1 MLQVARSAVE
11 DTDLAPGSLVARC
24 DALLEMRDVDRVG
37 VVVGVEVVGI
47 ALDLVHAAGDVRVL
61 VLGPVGGWAVDLLNP
76 SRLGHTCAPWQMVSQ
91 RLGRACLAIAYGSRS
106 CTPQRRRPA
115 SSSKV
120 QGCPESGDP
129 CQRTSKEIMC
139 A

>member
-47 ALDLVHAAGDVRVL
+47 ALDFVHAAGDVRVL
-61 VLGPVGGWAVDLLNP
+61 VLGPVGRWAVDLLHA
-76 SRLGHTCAPWQMVSQ
+76 SGLGHTCAPWQMVS
-91 RLGRACLAIAYGSRS
+91 RRTGKSMLGYCLQISLLYSTAP
-106 CTPQRRRPA
+106 TPCFR
-115 SSSKV
+115 
-120 QGCPESGDP
+120 
-129 CQRTSKEIMC
+129 
-139 A
+139 